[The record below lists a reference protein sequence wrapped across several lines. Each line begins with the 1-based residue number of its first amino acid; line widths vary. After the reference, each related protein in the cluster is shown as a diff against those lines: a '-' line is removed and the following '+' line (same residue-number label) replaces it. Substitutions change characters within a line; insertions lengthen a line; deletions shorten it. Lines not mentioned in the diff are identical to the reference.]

1 MGKSKETYLNAT
13 GNVRF
18 NMTND
23 YLFRYVLQS
32 NEKVLRGLICSLLH
46 LDPKEIKST
55 VIKNPIKLDEEI
67 TAKEFVLD
75 IEICLNN
82 DTYINLEMQVVNKH
96 NWTDRSLSYLCRTF
110 DQLQQGQEY
119 NETLPVIHV
128 GFLDYTLFPDS
139 PEFYATYK
147 MMNIKNYRVY
157 NDKFILSVVDLTQ
170 IELATE
176 EDNKS
181 GLAYWA
187 KIFKAK
193 TWEEIKMLV
202 HNDEYLKEAAE
213 SIYVAN
219 EDEIVRQK
227 CRAREE
233 AERFERTMLRDIQRL
248 QQTVTEKDNII
259 AAKDNIIAVKDDII
273 TQQEEIIRKL
283 KEEYQTR

>member
-1 MGKSKETYLNAT
+1 MGKTKETYLTAT
-13 GNVRF
+13 GKIRF

-46 LDPKEIKST
+46 LNPKEIKST
-55 VIKNPIKLDEEI
+55 VIKNPIKLDDEI

-147 MMNIKNYRVY
+147 MMNTKNYRVF
-157 NDKFILSVVDLTQ
+157 NDKFILSVVDLTK
-170 IELATE
+170 IEMATE
-176 EDNKS
+176 EDTQS

-187 KIFKAK
+187 RIFKAK

-202 HNDEYLKEAAE
+202 QNDEYLKEAAE
-213 SIYVAN
+213 SIYIAN
-219 EDEIVRQK
+219 EDEIVKQK

-233 AERFERTMLRDIQRL
+233 AERFERTMLRDIENL
-248 QQTVTEKDNII
+248 QQTI
-259 AAKDNIIAVKDDII
+259 AAKNDVIAKQDDII
-273 TQQEEIIRKL
+273 AEQNELIRKL
-283 KEEYQTR
+283 KEQYQIQ

>member
-1 MGKSKETYLNAT
+1 MGKTKETYLTAT
-13 GNVRF
+13 GKIRF

-46 LDPKEIKST
+46 LNPKEIKST
-55 VIKNPIKLDEEI
+55 VIKNPIKLDDEI

-147 MMNIKNYRVY
+147 MMNTKNYRVF
-157 NDKFILSVVDLTQ
+157 NDKFILSVVDLTK
-170 IELATE
+170 IEMATE
-176 EDNKS
+176 EDTQS

-187 KIFKAK
+187 RIFKAK

-202 HNDEYLKEAAE
+202 QNDEYLKEAAE
-213 SIYVAN
+213 SIYIAN
-219 EDEIVRQK
+219 EDEIVKQK

-233 AERFERTMLRDIQRL
+233 AERFERTMLRDIENL
-248 QQTVTEKDNII
+248 QQTI
-259 AAKDNIIAVKDDII
+259 AAKNDVIAKQDDIIAEKDDII
-273 TQQEEIIRKL
+273 ARQNELIRKL
-283 KEEYQTR
+283 KEQYQIQ

>member
-147 MMNIKNYRVY
+147 MMNTKNYRVY